1 MTPDGDPAEQIA
13 ALSAALGRDI
23 PAGFGQLV
31 VYRGEAVSDAQESVQ
46 SAQQLLAAAKRA
58 LWLIAI
64 LVVVLTAAAILIAPR
79 RWRAV
84 LVLSVGTAAAL
95 VVLRGATRQAV
106 DEAQDLAPRPGGKAA
121 IEAILGGASQSLL
134 RVFGIV
140 LLIALVA
147 TVVALFALRWRRQ
160 DLVLVGAVALGAAV
174 VALAGVSIWSL
185 LIGVA
190 VGIAAGIVANRLVV
204 ELAAALG
211 GGPAPRRADRRRRH
225 RLSRLNPSVGAS
237 RSRRVRL
244 GLAPRRRRPAADRR
258 CRRGGARRASRTRPR

>member
-1 MTPDGDPAEQIA
+1 MPTLTPDGDPAEQNA

-174 VALAGVSIWSL
+174 VAAGRGEHL
-185 LIGVA
+185 VA
-190 VGIAAGIVANRLVV
+190 ADRRRRRHRRRRRRQPVVV
-204 ELAAALG
+204 ELAAAARWRPRHPTRRPPSPP
-211 GGPAPRRADRRRRH
+211 PADPRPRRMEA
-225 RLSRLNPSVGAS
+225 
-237 RSRRVRL
+237 
-244 GLAPRRRRPAADRR
+244 
-258 CRRGGARRASRTRPR
+258 RTR